1 MSVMA
6 WLRQRSGYESKL
18 AGPELPMPQK
28 RSQLASARRDKLM
41 VRFTRPF
48 EQGSVN
54 GYVIDIGPE
63 FFVVALVSDAIR
75 FNGFQCF
82 RLSDVRRLQ
91 VPGKYAAF
99 AEAALKKRGERTP
112 KNPHVVVT
120 SLPKLLLTA
129 NRAFPLITIH
139 REKVDPHV
147 CQIGRVIDLR
157 NRHVSLLE
165 IGPDAAWDDKPETYR
180 LNEITRVDFGGD
192 YEEALHLVGG
202 LPITDKRRRP

>member
-1 MSVMA
+1 M
-6 WLRQRSGYESKL
+6 L
-18 AGPELPMPQK
+18 QK

-99 AEAALKKRGERTP
+99 AEAALKKRGERIP
-112 KNPHVVVT
+112 KHPHVVVT

-157 NRHVSLLE
+157 NRRVSLLE

-180 LNEITRVDFGGD
+180 LDEITRVDFGGD
-192 YEEALHLVGG
+192 YEEALNLVGG
-202 LPITDKRRRP
+202 LPITNKRRRR

>member
-1 MSVMA
+1 M
-6 WLRQRSGYESKL
+6 R
-18 AGPELPMPQK
+18 QK
-28 RSQLASARRDKLM
+28 RSQLAVARRDKVI

-63 FFVVALVSDAIR
+63 FFLVALVSDAIR

-91 VPGKYAAF
+91 VPCKYAAF
-99 AEAALKKRGERTP
+99 AEAALKKRGERIP
-112 KNPHVVVT
+112 KKAHVVVS

-139 REKVDPHV
+139 REKVDPDV
-147 CQIGRVIDLR
+147 CQIGHVVDLR
-157 NRHVSLLE
+157 NGRVSLLE

-180 LNEITRVDFGGD
+180 LSEITRVDFGGD

-202 LPITDKRRRP
+202 LPRTKKRGRR